1 MRKNGRK
8 TKLAYSF
15 LEVFLVLSIF
25 SVLLGVIFVFPIKVL
40 NRMNFV
46 QSSDNFITLYEK
58 ISPFIQQALR
68 ITLKDNAT
76 LELKLHTDQILRIE
90 FISKQYVRRKNV
102 VGCCLPNG
110 VRMEWDCAN
119 NTLKW
124 QKLIPNATYDNLK
137 FLKVIFFNSKNKI
150 LEQFVFSCYAMHGN
164 GYEE

>member
-40 NRMNFV
+40 NRMNSV
-46 QSSDNFITLYEK
+46 QTSDNFITLYEK
-58 ISPFIQQALR
+58 ISHYIQQALS
-68 ITLKDNAT
+68 ITLKDNT
-76 LELKLHTDQILRIE
+76 VLELKLHANQILRIE
-90 FISKQYVRRKNV
+90 FISKQYARRKNT
-102 VGCCLPNG
+102 VGCYLPNG
-110 VRMEWDCAN
+110 VRMEWYYERN
-119 NTLKW
+119 VHEW
-124 QKLIPNATYDNLK
+124 QKLLLNETYDNLK
-137 FLKVIFFNSKNKI
+137 FLKVIFFNSKNKV